1 MYKRLLGLALVG
13 GSMLAANSAQA
24 SFTFNTFPYAVGG
37 GVWNVQ
43 VNQQTNVPAAQSY
56 RTFKVTNATKSF
68 RVGDLAPVTD
78 ADQITIQFFDGPK
91 HPINPDCTGNI
102 VSVTVVGTAG
112 TVATK
117 TGGTGGAWSTLD
129 GIRAR
134 FRNNT
139 DPLVKETTELNK
151 NGKNAFK
158 QDSGGEMRVDKNLV
172 KCFTVQVTN
181 FGGQFQDSDEA
192 FTSYDHQAFDIQPD
206 AAPEASSIALML
218 PALLPLGIVL
228 RRRNRR

>member
-1 MYKRLLGLALVG
+1 LYNRLLSLALVG
-13 GSMLAANSAQA
+13 GAVLAAGSAQA

-43 VNQQTNVPAAQSY
+43 INQSTNIPAATPY
-56 RTFKVTNATKSF
+56 RTFKITNATKSF

-91 HPINPDCTGNI
+91 HPINPDCTGNV
-102 VSVTVVGTAG
+102 VSVVVLGTAG
-112 TVATK
+112 TAATK
-117 TGGTGGAWSTLD
+117 PGGTGGAWSTLD

-139 DPLVKETTELNK
+139 NVDTKEISELNL

-158 QDSGGEMRVDKNLV
+158 QNSGGEMRVDKNLV

-181 FGGQFQDSDEA
+181 FGGQFQDSNEA
-192 FTSYDHQAFDIQPD
+192 FTSYDHMAFD
-206 AAPEASSIALML
+206 
-218 PALLPLGIVL
+218 
-228 RRRNRR
+228 